1 MRTKIGSNNSVNR
14 IDTCNHRHKNK
25 LTLRS
30 ICYYPRSF
38 TLNTYILDPLTSNNT
53 LYYHS
58 LQILTLFLLLFTI
71 FFYCKNN
78 AKKSFIRREERQ
90 WKKKP
95 RKRVETVHRKYS
107 HKVFLLR
114 VLYKV
119 CCWKKS
125 WSPFFLVIVRQLGP
139 RTHQQNSRSWKP
151 KNFLQ

>member
-58 LQILTLFLLLFTI
+58 LQIPTLFLLLFTI
-71 FFYCKNN
+71 FLLQKQRKKVFYPE
-78 AKKSFIRREERQ
+78 RRESVRV
-90 WKKKP
+90 KKKP
-95 RKRVETVHRKYS
+95 RKRVETVLRKYS

-114 VLYKV
+114 VLYGLLV
-119 CCWKKS
+119 KKS
-125 WSPFFLVIVRQLGP
+125 KFFCFFLQ
-139 RTHQQNSRSWKP
+139 
-151 KNFLQ
+151 